1 MDEKILELLQ
11 KMDTSINDIQGEIK
25 WINTRLDG
33 MESDIK
39 DLKTGQVEIKDDLK
53 EIKDDILKL
62 DIKAE
67 DTKRSIKLMQ
77 LDINK
82 IETITNYNLNDIATL
97 KAIK

>member
-11 KMDTSINDIQGEIK
+11 EIQNDIK
-25 WINTRLDG
+25 G
-33 MESDIK
+33 MKRDIS

-53 EIKDDILKL
+53 EIKGDILKL

>member
-1 MDEKILELLQ
+1 
-11 KMDTSINDIQGEIK
+11 
-25 WINTRLDG
+25 

-53 EIKDDILKL
+53 EIKGDILKL
-62 DIKAE
+62 DLKTE
-67 DTKRSIKLMQ
+67 DTRRNIKLMQ

>member
-1 MDEKILELLQ
+1 
-11 KMDTSINDIQGEIK
+11 
-25 WINTRLDG
+25 TRLDV

-53 EIKDDILKL
+53 EIKGDILKL
-62 DIKAE
+62 DLKTE
-67 DTKRSIKLMQ
+67 DTRRNIKLMQ

>member
-11 KMDTSINDIQGEIK
+11 EMQGEIK
-25 WINTRLDG
+25 GINTRLDG
-33 MESDIK
+33 IEGDIK

-53 EIKDDILKL
+53 EIKGDIIKL
-62 DIKAE
+62 DLKTE

-97 KAIK
+97 KSIK

>member
-1 MDEKILELLQ
+1 
-11 KMDTSINDIQGEIK
+11 MDTSINDIQGEIK
-25 WINTRLDG
+25 WINTRLDV

-53 EIKDDILKL
+53 EIKGDMLKL
-62 DIKAE
+62 DLKTE
-67 DTKRSIKLMQ
+67 DTRRNIKLMQ

>member
-11 KMDTSINDIQGEIK
+11 EMRGEIK
-25 WINTRLDG
+25 GINTRLDG

-53 EIKDDILKL
+53 EIKGDILKL

>member
-25 WINTRLDG
+25 WINTRLDV

-53 EIKDDILKL
+53 EIKG
-62 DIKAE
+62 DIKIRFKNRGYKKKYK
-67 DTKRSIKLMQ
+67 T
-77 LDINK
+77 
-82 IETITNYNLNDIATL
+82 Y
-97 KAIK
+97 AIRY

>member
-1 MDEKILELLQ
+1 MKR
-11 KMDTSINDIQGEIK
+11 DI
-25 WINTRLDG
+25 
-33 MESDIK
+33 S

-53 EIKDDILKL
+53 EIKGDILKL

>member
-1 MDEKILELLQ
+1 MVNGMDEKILELLQ
-11 KMDTSINDIQGEIK
+11 EMQK
-25 WINTRLDG
+25 
-33 MESDIK
+33 DIK
-39 DLKTGQVEIKDDLK
+39 GMKQDISDLKVGQVEIKDDLK
-53 EIKDDILKL
+53 EIKGDILKL

>member
-11 KMDTSINDIQGEIK
+11 EMQK
-25 WINTRLDG
+25 
-33 MESDIK
+33 DIK
-39 DLKTGQVEIKDDLK
+39 GMKQDISDLKVGQVEIKDDLK
-53 EIKDDILKL
+53 EIKGDILKL